1 MYAHYKRQHCPV
13 IYSLDKK
20 EASTSLGGLTV
31 KIYWLLLGHSMCRKY
46 QVLGSDQKCPQGP
59 PPLPILLAPIRLLKK
74 DMYVPLCQF
83 CQFSIRSGIGL
94 KLFAW

>member
-31 KIYWLLLGHSMCRKY
+31 KIYWPLLGHSMRRKY
-46 QVLGSDQKCPQGP
+46 QVQVVTKNVLRGP
-59 PPLPILLAPIRLLKK
+59 FPILLAPIRLLKK
-74 DMYVPLCQF
+74 DMYPCAS
-83 CQFSIRSGIGL
+83 FSIRSGVDL
-94 KLFAW
+94 KLFPW

>member
-31 KIYWLLLGHSMCRKY
+31 KIYWLLLGHSMRRKY
-46 QVLGSDQKCPQGP
+46 SQHWVLKRWIKRP
-59 PPLPILLAPIRLLKK
+59 RW
-74 DMYVPLCQF
+74 V
-83 CQFSIRSGIGL
+83 
-94 KLFAW
+94 